1 MANLIDFNIIQLAI
15 MIACVHIMDVI
26 IFKKI
31 VAGIYLLL
39 RRLCMLCLLYRI
51 GGRGKGSKH
60 TRCLECTYFTIVGF
74 LQGAYI
80 TAVTE
85 PHMRVQRKALLA
97 LRPQTRQINDVFWVF
112 LSICLRFVLQYTI
125 FTCSFCRK

>member
-15 MIACVHIMDVI
+15 MVACVHIMDVI
-26 IFKKI
+26 IFQKM

-39 RRLCMLCLLYRI
+39 RRLCMLCLLSRI

-60 TRCLECTYFTIVGF
+60 TRCLECSYFTIVGF
-74 LQGAYI
+74 LQGAHI

-85 PHMRVQRKALLA
+85 PHVRVQMKALIA
-97 LRPQTRQINDVFWVF
+97 LWSQTRQIHYVEYLFVFC
-112 LSICLRFVLQYTI
+112 SII
-125 FTCSFCRK
+125 